1 MTTEQVLADRA
12 AAGFTAAYGR
22 APELIAFAPGRVN
35 LIGEHTDYNNGFV
48 LPCAIPYGTAIAL
61 GRSAADEIRAIA
73 LDQDGAS
80 DRFALDQDLAPLGAG
95 HWANHIRG
103 IVAGMPEFGLA
114 RGGADLAITGD
125 VPQGAGLSSS
135 ASLGVA
141 LALGLAALNGQ
152 PEPDRTQLARTAQWS
167 EHHFVGCQCGMMDQL
182 ASARGEQ
189 GQALLIDCR
198 SNTCTPVPMP
208 PDARIMIVHSGVQR
222 GLVESAYN
230 QRREQCMAAARHYG
244 VAALRDLD
252 AARLNRDAAG
262 LEGTA
267 IRRARHVVTE
277 NDRTLAMAAALARAD
292 YAAMSELMAA
302 SHRSM
307 RDDFAITLPE
317 IDALVETMANSIG
330 TSGGA
335 RMTGGGFGGCVVA
348 VIADSSR
355 DPLESAL
362 AAHWAK
368 LGRVSPL
375 QTIVAPAQGARL
387 L

>member
-1 MTTEQVLADRA
+1 
-12 AAGFTAAYGR
+12 
-22 APELIAFAPGRVN
+22 
-35 LIGEHTDYNNGFV
+35 
-48 LPCAIPYGTAIAL
+48 
-61 GRSAADEIRAIA
+61 
-73 LDQDGAS
+73 
-80 DRFALDQDLAPLGAG
+80 
-95 HWANHIRG
+95 
-103 IVAGMPEFGLA
+103 
-114 RGGADLAITGD
+114 
-125 VPQGAGLSSS
+125 
-135 ASLGVA
+135 
-141 LALGLAALNGQ
+141 
-152 PEPDRTQLARTAQWS
+152 
-167 EHHFVGCQCGMMDQL
+167 
-182 ASARGEQ
+182 
-189 GQALLIDCR
+189 
-198 SNTCTPVPMP
+198 MP
-208 PDARIMIVHSGVQR
+208 PTGPWPPPGARP
-222 GLVESAYN
+222 
-230 QRREQCMAAARHYG
+230 
-244 VAALRDLD
+244 
-252 AARLNRDAAG
+252 
-262 LEGTA
+262 
-267 IRRARHVVTE
+267 
-277 NDRTLAMAAALARAD
+277 D